1 MKLYADLPARRAAQ
15 VAGDALLVLWI
26 VGSILFA
33 RLVHHAVMLL
43 AEPGEEVNEA
53 SVGLAERFREAGSA
67 VDGAPLVGDRL
78 RAPFDGAG
86 DAADRLAAAG
96 LDQVAAVEEVALWL
110 SVVLVVIPVGLALGL
125 HLPRRVAFARNAGAG
140 QRFVD
145 SAEDLDLFA
154 LRALANQPLHRLA
167 EISEDPAGAW
177 RRRDPDVLYALARLE
192 LSEVGLAPP
201 AHAGRPM

>member
-15 VAGDALLVLWI
+15 MAGDALLVLWI

-33 RLVHHAVMLL
+33 RLVHDAVMLL

-67 VDGAPLVGDRL
+67 VDGAPLVGEQL

-86 DAADRLAAAG
+86 DAADRLANAG
-96 LDQVAAVEEVALWL
+96 LDQVAAVEQVALWL

-145 SAEDLDLFA
+145 SVEDLDLFA
-154 LRALANQPLHRLA
+154 LRALARQPMHRLA
-167 EISEDPAGAW
+167 RISDDPAGAW
-177 RRRDPDVLYALARLE
+177 RRGDVAVITALADLE
-192 LSEVGLAPP
+192 LADTGLRRPAPP
-201 AHAGRPM
+201 PTR